1 MPALLM
7 EEAPVADLEEPYR
20 DSLAWFEDSLEDSL
34 AEVFPR
40 PASSWV
46 EAHLDAIDAEPEPD
60 SVDLLE
66 RFLAQSC
73 QSPGERPGLTA
84 AA

>member
-7 EEAPVADLEEPYR
+7 EEASVPDLEEPYR
-20 DSLAWFEDSLEDSL
+20 DSLAWFEDSL
-34 AEVFPR
+34 AEVLPR
-40 PASSWV
+40 PTSSWV

-73 QSPGERPGLTA
+73 QSPGGSPPMTA